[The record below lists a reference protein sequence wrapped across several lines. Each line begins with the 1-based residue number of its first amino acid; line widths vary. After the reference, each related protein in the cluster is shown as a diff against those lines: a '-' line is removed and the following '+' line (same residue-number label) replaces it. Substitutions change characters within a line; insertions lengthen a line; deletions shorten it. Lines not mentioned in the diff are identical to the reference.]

1 MHYKLLNLAILIT
14 CLSACSDEYTPR
26 PSSSARTIYQNACA
40 KCHQG
45 KPENSNMYWSINPKN
60 INTRYIAH
68 KVNAGSLTMPNFP
81 NIQGESMLKLTEFVL
96 QHNLK
101 KQEPK

>member
-1 MHYKLLNLAILIT
+1 
-14 CLSACSDEYTPR
+14 
-26 PSSSARTIYQNACA
+26 
-40 KCHQG
+40 
-45 KPENSNMYWSINPKN
+45 MYWSINPKN